1 VKKERKSKR
10 KRNNRNEKCAIC
22 GLPRR
27 KHNVLGHYFL
37 RIAECNID
45 Q

>member
-1 VKKERKSKR
+1 MRERNRKQKR
-10 KRNNRNEKCAIC
+10 KVGRNEKCAIC

-37 RIAECNID
+37 KCGENID